1 MYTLLYKPSF
11 CTQHILETRMVCA
24 NLLLFVPILLAI
36 CARNWKEEFHDL
48 TDQAVS
54 LSDYIFYYQYAGMP
68 YSRSTKQSNCSEYY
82 KQQLQN

>member
-1 MYTLLYKPSF
+1 MYTLLDKPTF

-24 NLLLFVPILLAI
+24 NLLLFVPI
-36 CARNWKEEFHDL
+36 CARNWKEEFYDL

-54 LSDYIFYYQYAGMP
+54 LSDFIFYHPYAGMP